1 MRSPFTT
8 ARALSC
14 VLRGSEKETEGGDR
28 KGGGKGRGARL
39 ANKPMPVS
47 KRNGSRG
54 RFGRG
59 FGSICALLG
68 SSSCSSVMSVERLR
82 RGRLPR
88 DEISTMCRG
97 WGDRSVHEAR
107 SAGRRNI
114 RIPTAYAKAD
124 HQGRKTKLSS
134 VFEFELSCKSV

>member
-1 MRSPFTT
+1 M
-8 ARALSC
+8 
-14 VLRGSEKETEGGDR
+14 

-59 FGSICALLG
+59 FGSICALLA
-68 SSSCSSVMSVERLR
+68 SSSCSSVVSVERLR

-88 DEISTMCRG
+88 DEMSTMRRG
-97 WGDRSVHEAR
+97 WDDRGVHEAT

-124 HQGRKTKLSS
+124 PGGRRPKLSS
-134 VFEFELSCKSV
+134 VFEFKPYCKSV